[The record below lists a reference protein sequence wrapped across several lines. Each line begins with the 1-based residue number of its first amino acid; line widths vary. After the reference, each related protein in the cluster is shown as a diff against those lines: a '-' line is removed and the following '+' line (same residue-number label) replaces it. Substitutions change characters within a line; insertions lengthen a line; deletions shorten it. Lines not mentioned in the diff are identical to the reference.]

1 MNQKGVTPD
10 PIRLVRFQ
18 VLNRMVQ
25 ELDEAQDGLYTL
37 GGLNETYKE
46 IGEFMTIQNALGLLY
61 GLRERVQKEIERRVT
76 KDLEG
81 Q

>member
-1 MNQKGVTPD
+1 MTPD
-10 PIRLVRFQ
+10 PIRLVRFA

-25 ELDEAQDGLYTL
+25 ELDEAQDGVHTL
-37 GGLNETYKE
+37 SGLDETYKE
-46 IGEFMTIQNALGLLY
+46 LGEFMTIQKALGLLL
-61 GLRERVQKEIERRVT
+61 GIQQRIQKEIERRVT